1 MTVDLRDLYQEIIL
15 EHSRKPK
22 NSGVLEEATGE
33 AQGNN
38 PLCGDRVTV
47 YVKLEG
53 DRIADARFEARGCA
67 ISVASASMMTE
78 ILKGMT
84 VDEAIA
90 AFDRFQTQLTS
101 KEAPELAEDDE
112 LAALMGV
119 REFPTRMPWQGR
131 EFPTRIKCATLPW
144 HTFRAALAGTDENS
158 ITTE

>member
-1 MTVDLRDLYQEIIL
+1 MSIDLRDLYQEIIL
-15 EHSRKPK
+15 KHSRKPK
-22 NSGVLEEATGE
+22 NSGILENATGE

-38 PLCGDRVTV
+38 PLCGDKVTV
-47 YVKLEG
+47 YIKLDG
-53 DRIADARFEARGCA
+53 DRVVDARFDARGCA

-84 VDEAIA
+84 IDEANA
-90 AFDRFQTQLTS
+90 AFDRFQAQLTS

-119 REFPTRMPWQGR
+119 REFQ
-131 EFPTRIKCATLPW
+131 TRIKCATLPW
-144 HTFRAALAGTDENS
+144 HTFRAALAGSDDNQ

>member
-1 MTVDLRDLYQEIIL
+1 MSIDLRDLYQEIIL

-22 NSGVLEEATGE
+22 NSGVLEDATGE

-38 PLCGDRVTV
+38 PLCGDKVTV
-47 YVKLEG
+47 YIKLDG
-53 DRIADARFEARGCA
+53 DRVADARFDARGCA

-84 VDEAIA
+84 IDDAVA
-90 AFDRFQTQLTS
+90 AFDRFQAQLTS
-101 KEAPELAEDDE
+101 KEAPELAEDDK

-119 REFPTRMPWQGR
+119 RD
-131 EFPTRIKCATLPW
+131 FPTRIKCATLPW
-144 HTFRAALAGTDENS
+144 HTFRAALSGSEDQQ

>member
-1 MTVDLRDLYQEIIL
+1 MSVDLRDLYQEIIL

-22 NSGVLEEATGE
+22 NSGVLEDPTGK

-47 YVKLEG
+47 YVKMDG
-53 DRIADARFEARGCA
+53 DRIADARFDARGCA

-84 VDEAIA
+84 VSEAEA
-90 AFDRFQTQLTS
+90 AFERFQENLTS
-101 KEAPELAEDDE
+101 KEAPSLADDDE

-119 REFPTRMPWQGR
+119 RD
-131 EFPTRIKCATLPW
+131 FPTRIKCATLPW
-144 HTFRAALAGTDENS
+144 HTFRAALAGTDDSN

>member
-1 MTVDLRDLYQEIIL
+1 MSADLRDLYQEIIL

-22 NSGVLEEATGE
+22 NAGTLDDATGE

-38 PLCGDRVTV
+38 PLCGDKVTV
-47 YVKLEG
+47 YVKLDG
-53 DRIADARFEARGCA
+53 DKIADARFDARGCA

-84 VDEAIA
+84 VSEAEA

-101 KEAPELAEDDE
+101 KETPELAEDDE

-119 REFPTRMPWQGR
+119 REFPTR
-131 EFPTRIKCATLPW
+131 IKCATLPW
-144 HTFRAALAGTDENS
+144 HTFQAALAGSGENQ

>member
-1 MTVDLRDLYQEIIL
+1 MSVDLRDLYQEIIL

-22 NSGVLEEATGE
+22 NTGTLEHATGE

-38 PLCGDRVTV
+38 PLCGDKITV
-47 YVKLEG
+47 YVKLDG
-53 DRIADARFEARGCA
+53 DRIADARFDARGCA

-78 ILKGMT
+78 ILKGLT
-84 VDEAIA
+84 VSEAES

-101 KEAPELAEDDE
+101 KETPELAEDDE

-119 REFPTRMPWQGR
+119 RD
-131 EFPTRIKCATLPW
+131 FPTRIKCATLPW
-144 HTFRAALAGTDENS
+144 HTFRAALAGSDENQ

>member
-1 MTVDLRDLYQEIIL
+1 VSTDLRDLYQEIIL

-22 NSGVLEEATGE
+22 NSGPLDNPTGE

-38 PLCGDRVTV
+38 PLCGDRITV
-47 YVKLEG
+47 YINLDG

-78 ILKGMT
+78 IVKGMT
-84 VDEAIA
+84 VGEAETA
-90 AFDRFQTQLTS
+90 LQRFEGHLTA
-101 KEAPELAEDDE
+101 KETPELIEDDE

-119 REFPTRMPWQGR
+119 R

-144 HTFRAALAGTDENS
+144 HTFRAALGGSGKNDV
-158 ITTE
+158 TTE